1 MENARGF
8 KMPYRVDLHMEEM
21 LLCLSGLIPENFISL
36 SMPDCL
42 ASIARQLGS
51 SIKNIGKFKFPKLS
65 NSQFVLHA
73 NNIALNLLSCGCT
86 TKQAV
91 NITGLSNERVLLI
104 RRTLAA
110 DGVGITRNKGS
121 SRDPYANRRVQRKA
135 REDIF
140 MALCCYVRERYG
152 ADDLQAVVAGTFAYT
167 ALCHK
172 LEINRGIDVSLLI
185 EICRSN
191 SYEARKCPSCGSLF
205 LVDNMSERN
214 TRVCCFCNSG
224 SKRSW
229 TGHTLGM
236 INNRSTGMPSAMA

>member
-1 MENARGF
+1 METARGF
-8 KMPYRVDLHMEEM
+8 KMPYSVDLYVEEM
-21 LLCLSGLIPENFISL
+21 LLCLSGLIPENFTSL

-73 NNIALNLLSCGCT
+73 NSIALNLLSCGCT

-140 MALCCYVRERYG
+140 MALCYYVREICR

-185 EICRSN
+185 EICRSD

-236 INNRSTGMPSAMA
+236 INNRSTGMPSATA